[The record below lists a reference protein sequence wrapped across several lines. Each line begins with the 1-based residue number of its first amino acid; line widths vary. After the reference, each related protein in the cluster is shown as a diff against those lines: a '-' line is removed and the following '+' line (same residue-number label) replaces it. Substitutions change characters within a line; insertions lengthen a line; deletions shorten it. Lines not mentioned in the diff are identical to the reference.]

1 VVEPPLHVV
10 FVCTGNRFRSALA
23 EAVFREKAGGK
34 ATVESFGT
42 LDLGAAP
49 ALEQAIV
56 EAERLGYNLRDHVS
70 RPLLGVD
77 LSTSDLVVGFERSH
91 VAAAVI
97 EAGAARER
105 SFTLPELM
113 SLLAPAPEPRRAVA
127 QAAAA
132 RPLSGPLIPEV
143 EDPYG
148 KPPGLQRRIAEDVCS
163 LAGRLA
169 TVLWETD
176 AESGTARG
184 VD

>member
-1 VVEPPLHVV
+1 MVEPPLHVV

-23 EAVFREKAGGK
+23 EAVFRKEAGGK

-49 ALEQAIV
+49 ALKQAIV

-77 LSTSDLVVGFERSH
+77 LSTSDLVLGFERSH

-97 EAGAARER
+97 EAGAARAR

-113 SLLAPAPEPRRAVA
+113 SLVAPASEPRRAVA
-127 QAAAA
+127 QAAAS
-132 RPLSGPLIPEV
+132 RPLSGLLMPEL

-163 LAGRLA
+163 LARRLA
-169 TVLWETD
+169 TVLWEAD